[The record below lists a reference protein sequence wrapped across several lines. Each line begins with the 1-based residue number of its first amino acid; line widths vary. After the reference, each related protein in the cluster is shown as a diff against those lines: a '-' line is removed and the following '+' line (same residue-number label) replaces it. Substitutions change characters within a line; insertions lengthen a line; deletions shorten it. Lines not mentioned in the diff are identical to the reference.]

1 MWIGTNIFFLED
13 EFFMKAHRL
22 QLLDGFQLVCDGEP
36 VPLPWSAQRL
46 LAFLALHPHPLRRV
60 HVAGVLWL
68 DSPEER
74 GFANLRSALW
84 RLHQTGHRLVEADGG
99 RLGLEPNLRVDY
111 RESVCLSRA
120 MLDGRGADL
129 EAGSTWEPL
138 VGELL
143 PDWDDDWVIVER
155 EHHRHLSLQAL
166 EGLSERLLAAG
177 ALPQALEIA
186 LAVFARE
193 PLRETA
199 NRLLIRVHV
208 AEGNSFEAI
217 RQYRL
222 YERLA
227 LARIGLPPSS
237 LMNELVRDLLPAQ
250 VCAPSAAA

>member
-1 MWIGTNIFFLED
+1 MCGSEPISFRLKD
-13 EFFMKAHRL
+13 EYFMKGRLL

-36 VPLPWSAQRL
+36 VPLPGSAQRL
-46 LAFLALHPHPLRRV
+46 MAFLALHPHPLRRV
-60 HVAGVLWL
+60 HVAGTLWL

-74 GFANLRSALW
+74 GFANLRSTLW
-84 RLHQTGHRLVEADGG
+84 RLHQTGAGLVEADGG
-99 RLGLEPNLRVDY
+99 RLGLDPALRVDY
-111 RESVCLSRA
+111 REAVCLSRA
-120 MLDGRGADL
+120 MIDGPGAGLD
-129 EAGSTWEPL
+129 WQPL

-155 EHHRHLSLQAL
+155 EHHRHLSLRAL

-199 NRLLIRVHV
+199 NRLLIKVHV

-227 LARIGLPPSS
+227 MARIGLAPSS
-237 LMNELVRDLLPAQ
+237 QMDELVRDLLPSQ
-250 VCAPSAAA
+250 VCAPGAAA